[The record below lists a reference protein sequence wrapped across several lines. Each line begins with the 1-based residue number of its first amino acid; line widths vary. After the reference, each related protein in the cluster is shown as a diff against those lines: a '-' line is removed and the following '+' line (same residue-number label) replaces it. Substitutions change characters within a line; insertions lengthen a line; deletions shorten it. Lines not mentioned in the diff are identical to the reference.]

1 MALGIFALLGA
12 IDRGLVMLPLIP
24 VPPSVWRITLELF
37 WVPCAV
43 LAAARGRMLAATR
56 EDADGLERFAATLR
70 YLTGRRSRPIRA
82 SYTRRLKRYTAS
94 GAKTAAMPAAQSSDQ
109 HHRLGH
115 RAADHQAARGV
126 GEDRSPG

>member
-12 IDRGLVMLPLIP
+12 IDRGVVMLPLIP

-37 WVPCAV
+37 WVPCAL

-70 YLTGRRSRPIRA
+70 S
-82 SYTRRLKRYTAS
+82 
-94 GAKTAAMPAAQSSDQ
+94 
-109 HHRLGH
+109 
-115 RAADHQAARGV
+115 
-126 GEDRSPG
+126 